1 MMNKLFNLALAA
13 LGVSASPPSTSS
25 GQNGIK
31 VDKLAEILEQAHL
44 LPLSEWK
51 RNYFV
56 KFYTYENEY

>member
-1 MMNKLFNLALAA
+1 MDK
-13 LGVSASPPSTSS
+13 
-25 GQNGIK
+25 NGIK